1 MTHVSQVEFAIL
13 QDLEQRGPCTIDELT
28 RRLPDYSWNQIF
40 TGVDRL
46 SRRGALLLRHP
57 TKSEYV
63 ISLKSQEAAT
73 LRATSRR
80 G

>member
-1 MTHVSQVEFAIL
+1 MTPLSQVEFAIL

-28 RRLPDYSWNQIF
+28 QRLPDYSWNQVF

-46 SRRGALLLRHP
+46 SRRGVLLLRHP
-57 TKSEYV
+57 AKSEYV
-63 ISLKSQEAAT
+63 ISLKSQEAAS
-73 LRATSRR
+73 LRAAGGR